1 MRMTDFAPMTH
12 VIKLRTV
19 MLFSRKE
26 TKDRGCIL
34 RLFSYSALRET
45 P

>member
-1 MRMTDFAPMTH
+1 MRMTDLAPMSN

-26 TKDRGCIL
+26 TKDKGCIL
-34 RLFSYSALRET
+34 RLFFLFSFA
-45 P
+45 